1 MEEEKYAQFL
11 QINMKNGN
19 FVQIGVKDFAEY
31 KAKKELILMSKKE
44 WVDIIDTCTARK
56 SDIVLIEYHFV
67 PEPTKNANK
76 KGGKNK
82 WQRK

>member
-31 KAKKELILMSKKE
+31 KSKKELILMSKKE

-56 SDIVLIEYHFV
+56 SDIVLIEYHLV
-67 PEPTKNANK
+67 PESSKNASK